1 MARGE
6 RWLARGDA
14 MTTQSPQRE
23 FETQD
28 LMINMGPQHP
38 ATHGVFRMVLEVDG
52 EIVRDVIPHIGYMH
66 RGGEKLSETMDFRQ
80 GIGYMDRTEY
90 LAQFNAELSYVMAVE
105 TLMGIEVPERA
116 QWIRMILC
124 ELNRLSSHFMFTG
137 AFGTDIGVFGTAF
150 TYSFREREMILDLF
164 EEITGDRL
172 MYAYFR
178 PGGLAWEV
186 TDNFEARVREVLVSS
201 RQGIKDMDGLL
212 TDNEIFKARTQG
224 VGVISA
230 ADAIDWGSTGP
241 VLRASGVPLDIR
253 RTEPYLRYDEI
264 DFDVVTTTNGD
275 VYDRWLVRVEEMRQS
290 VRIIEQCLLK
300 LQPGPILPER
310 MPRMLRTPPGE
321 VYLRTEAPRGE
332 FGVYMVSKG
341 GNRPHRL
348 KIRSAGF
355 ANLQALKDMTIGAYV
370 ADAVVILG
378 SLDIVL
384 CEVDR

>member
-1 MARGE
+1 
-6 RWLARGDA
+6 
-14 MTTQSPQRE
+14 MTATMPGAAPGHE

-38 ATHGVFRMVLEVDG
+38 ATHGVFRMVLAVDG

-66 RGGEKLSETMDFRQ
+66 RGAEKLSETMDYRQ

-105 TLMGIEVPERA
+105 ALAGLEVPERA
-116 QWIRMILC
+116 QWIRMILV

-150 TYSFREREMILDLF
+150 VYGFREREVILDLF

-186 TDNFEARVREVLVSS
+186 TDNFEQRVAEVLKSS
-201 RQGIKDMDGLL
+201 KQGIKDMDGLL
-212 TDNEIFKARTQG
+212 TTNEVFRARTQNI
-224 VGVISA
+224 GVISA
-230 ADAIDWGSTGP
+230 ADAIDWGCTGP
-241 VLRASGVPLDIR
+241 VLRASGVPMDLR
-253 RTEPYLRYDEI
+253 RTEPYLRYSEI
-264 DFDVVTTTNGD
+264 EFDVPVGQVGD
-275 VYDRWLVRVEEMRQS
+275 TYDRWLVRVEEMRQS
-290 VRIIEQCLLK
+290 VRIVEQCMAR
-300 LQPGPILPER
+300 LQPGPIVPER
-310 MPRMLRTPPGE
+310 MSRMLRTPPGE
-321 VYLRTEAPRGE
+321 VYMRTEAPRGE

-341 GNRPHRL
+341 GNRPYRL
-348 KIRSAGF
+348 KVRSSGF
-355 ANLQALKDMTIGAYV
+355 ANLQALRDMTIGSYV